1 MDNLQKFEDP
11 NAVIPEAKTPSRRG
25 FAAMD
30 PARVRELA
38 RLGGKSAHRRGKAHE
53 FTSEEARLAGRKGG
67 LASHRNRNGSEPMDG
82 ANPAWQSN

>member
-1 MDNLQKFEDP
+1 MDNLQKFEEP
-11 NAVIPEAKTPSRRG
+11 SVEGKTPSRRG

-67 LASHRNRNGSEPMDG
+67 LASHRNRTGPEPIDSST
-82 ANPAWQSN
+82 NEWQSN